1 MNVQSKNR
9 EIMKQATANLFFD
22 TTRDDNRIRLNVI
35 FERKLKLF
43 STGLKA
49 SKVEWGAVK
58 EKC

>member
-49 SKVEWGAVK
+49 SKVE
-58 EKC
+58 